1 MILDTTHY
9 NKDYKVIIEDLIGK
23 SFSFFE
29 SIKMKGIGSK
39 RMIIEDVS
47 PNLNLFINSV
57 SDINYANIELR
68 PDGIIIHINKG
79 HKNYSWIIPYY
90 QLVIYKTNGTS
101 IHAQGKYIHFLNNKM
116 LKENRMFFKKLLE
129 NKIKNDFKYD
139 VYNFQN
145 TK

>member
-1 MILDTTHY
+1 MILDTTY
-9 NKDYKVIIEDLIGK
+9 DNKDYKVIIEDLIGK

-47 PNLNLFINSV
+47 PNLKLYMNSV

-68 PDGIIIHINKG
+68 PGGIIIYINKG
-79 HKNYSWIIPYY
+79 LKNFSWIIPYY
-90 QLVIYKTNGTS
+90 QLVVYKTNGTS
-101 IHAQGKYIHFLNNKM
+101 IHAQGKYIHFKNNKMFEENKPFFEKLLNNKV
-116 LKENRMFFKKLLE
+116 
-129 NKIKNDFKYD
+129 KNDFKYD